1 VKEVKIGIIGFGTVG
16 AGVAAYLLENKTVIT
31 KRTGMQLTLIGI
43 SDIDIKTDR
52 KVNVPKE
59 LLTTDTE
66 GLIEKADLIVEL
78 IGGIT
83 AAKDYI
89 LKTLKH
95 GKPVITAN
103 KALLAEYGEELFAVA
118 ENSKTNIYYEASVA
132 GGIPIIKS
140 LREGLAGNRIEKI
153 CGILNGTCNYILTKM
168 EQDKAN
174 FNAVLKRAG
183 ELGYAEADPSLDIDG
198 DDTAHKAVILA
209 SLAYGEWFGMESVYI
224 EGIRNM
230 SLIDIKF
237 AEELGYRV
245 KLLGIIKK
253 DKDDVQIRV
262 HPALIP
268 SQRLMANIGDV
279 NNGVFVKGVPVGDVL
294 FYGRGAGME
303 ATSSAVIADII
314 DVALNLKFNSH
325 GRIPAF
331 RMGKQFKNLIEMKDI
346 TTRYYLRV
354 QVKDQLGVFAQISTI
369 LGEEKI
375 SISSLLQKEKHSI
388 ESLPI
393 VIVTHETQE
402 RNIIRAVN
410 RIEALDVVVGK
421 VNIIRI
427 EDF

>member
-31 KRTGMQLTLIGI
+31 KRTGIQLTVTGI
-43 SDIDIKTDR
+43 SDIDIETDR
-52 KVNVPKE
+52 NVNVPKE
-59 LLTTDTE
+59 LLTTDTD

-78 IGGIT
+78 IGGTTI
-83 AAKDYI
+83 AKAYI
-89 LKTLKH
+89 LKTLKQ
-95 GKPVITAN
+95 GKPVVTAN
-103 KALLAEYGEELFAVA
+103 KALLAEHGKELFAAA
-118 ENSKTNIYYEASVA
+118 EASKANIYYEASVA

-168 EQDKAN
+168 EQDRAE
-174 FNAVLKRAG
+174 FNTVLKRAG

-209 SLAYGEWFGMESVYI
+209 SLAYGEWFSMDSVYI
-224 EGIRNM
+224 EGIREM

-253 DKDDVQIRV
+253 DKDNVQIRV

-268 SQRLMANIGDV
+268 SQRLMANISDV

-314 DVALNLKFNSH
+314 DVALNIKFNSH
-325 GRIPAF
+325 GRMPAF
-331 RMGKQFKNLIEMKDI
+331 RTGKQFKNLIKMEDI

-354 QVKDQLGVFAQISTI
+354 QVKDQLGVFSQISTI

-375 SISSLLQKEKHSI
+375 SISSLLQKEKYSA

-393 VIVTHETQE
+393 VIITHETQE
-402 RNIIRAVN
+402 QNISRAVKKM
-410 RIEALDVVVGK
+410 EALDVVIGK

>member
-1 VKEVKIGIIGFGTVG
+1 MKEVKIGIIGFGTVG

-31 KRTGMQLTLIGI
+31 KRTEIQLTLIGI
-43 SDIDIKTDR
+43 SDIDIETDR
-52 KVNVPKE
+52 NVNVPKE

-78 IGGIT
+78 IGGT
-83 AAKDYI
+83 TVAKKFI
-89 LKTLKH
+89 LKTLEQ
-95 GKPVITAN
+95 GKPVVTAN
-103 KALLAEYGEELFAVA
+103 KALLAEYGEELFAAA
-118 ENSKTNIYYEASVA
+118 EASKANIYYEASVA

-168 EQDKAN
+168 EQEKTE
-174 FNAVLKRAG
+174 FNAVLQKAG

-209 SLAYGEWFGMESVYI
+209 SLAYGEWFGMDSVYI

-230 SLIDIKF
+230 SLVDIKF

-253 DKDDVQIRV
+253 DNDDVQIRV

-268 SQRLMANIGDV
+268 SQRLMANISDV

-314 DVALNLKFNSH
+314 DVALNIKFNSH
-325 GRIPAF
+325 GRVPAF
-331 RMGKQFKNLIEMKDI
+331 RTGKLFKNLIKMEDI
-346 TTRYYLRV
+346 TTRYYLRL
-354 QVKDQLGVFAQISTI
+354 QVKNQLGVFSRISTI
-369 LGEEKI
+369 LGNEKI
-375 SISSLLQKEKHSI
+375 SISSLLQKETLSA

-393 VIVTHETQE
+393 VIITHETKEQ
-402 RNIIRAVN
+402 NISRAVKKM
-410 RIEALDVVVGK
+410 EALDVVIGK

>member
-1 VKEVKIGIIGFGTVG
+1 MKEVKVGIIGFGTVG

-31 KRTGMQLTLIGI
+31 KRIGMHLTLVGI
-43 SDIDIKTDR
+43 SDIDIETDR
-52 KVNVPKE
+52 KVKVPKE
-59 LLTTDTE
+59 LLTTDTD
-66 GLIEKADLIVEL
+66 GLIEKADLVVEL
-78 IGGIT
+78 IGGVT
-83 AAKDYI
+83 AAKDCI
-89 LKTLKH
+89 LKTLKY

-103 KALLAEYGEELFAVA
+103 KALLAEYGEELFAAA
-118 ENSKTNIYYEASVA
+118 ENSKANIYYEASVA

-168 EQDKAN
+168 EQDKAD

-209 SLAYGEWFGMESVYI
+209 SLAYGEWFGMDSVYI

-253 DKDDVQIRV
+253 DKDDVQVRV

-268 SQRLMANIGDV
+268 SQRLMANIDDV

-314 DVALNLKFNSH
+314 DVALNLKYNSH

-331 RMGKQFKNLIEMKDI
+331 RMGKQFKNLIEMEDI

-402 RNIIRAVN
+402 RNIKRAVN
-410 RIEALDVVVGK
+410 RIEALDVVIGK

>member
-1 VKEVKIGIIGFGTVG
+1 MKEVKIGIIGFGTVG

-43 SDIDIKTDR
+43 SDIDIITNR
-52 KVNVPKE
+52 NVNVPRE

-66 GLIEKADLIVEL
+66 KLIEKADLIVEL
-78 IGGIT
+78 VGGINV
-83 AAKDYI
+83 AKDFI
-89 LKTLKH
+89 LKALKQ
-95 GKPVITAN
+95 GKPVVTAN
-103 KALLAEYGEELFAVA
+103 KALLAEHGKELFAAA
-118 ENSKTNIYYEASVA
+118 ETSKANIYYEASVA

-168 EQDKAN
+168 EQDKTD
-174 FNAVLKRAG
+174 FNAVLKKAG

-209 SLAYGEWFGMESVYI
+209 SLAYGEWFGMDSVYI

-237 AEELGYRV
+237 AAELGYRV

-253 DKDDVQIRV
+253 NEDDVQIRV

-268 SQRLMANIGDV
+268 SQRLMANINDV

-314 DVALNLKFNSH
+314 DVSLNLKFNSH

-331 RMGKQFKNLIEMKDI
+331 RTGKQFKNLIKMEDI
-346 TTRYYLRV
+346 ITRYYLRV
-354 QVKDQLGVFAQISTI
+354 QVKDQLSVFSRISTI
-369 LGEEKI
+369 LGEEDI
-375 SISSLLQKEKHSI
+375 SISSLLQKEKHSA

-393 VIVTHETQE
+393 VIITHETREQ
-402 RNIIRAVN
+402 NISKAVK
-410 RIEALDVVVGK
+410 RIEALDVIIGK